1 MRNLTH
7 GKGGWIKQKDS
18 VQSYLM
24 ILPMLIG
31 FLLFTI
37 YPMFWL
43 IRWSWFSYDGMT
55 AAEFI
60 GFDNYIR
67 AFTRDLRY
75 WQSLLNTFI
84 IVGGKLILEI
94 PLALFLAV
102 VLNSQKKINAFFRTI
117 FFSPA
122 IVSTAIVGIVFYLVF
137 EPFRGPVNLL
147 GKQFGLLSA
156 NVNWFGTKGLANTVI
171 ILASVWRGFGTN
183 MIFFIMG
190 LQNIS
195 ADVYECAALDGVN
208 TYTRFTKITLPLL
221 APTIKT
227 VMMLFIV
234 NGIKMS
240 DMVLA
245 LTNGQPGGSTEVV
258 MSYTFKYF
266 FSYGSADT
274 ISQYGYSSALAVI
287 TALILSQ
294 QSGSEIFINRCCAF
308 PLKAEY
314 KRPKNCA

>member
-1 MRNLTH
+1 MKHKKSR
-7 GKGGWIKQKDS
+7 GAGWSKNRDT

-24 ILPMLIG
+24 IAPMLAG

-37 YPMFWL
+37 YPMVWL
-43 IRWSWFSYDGMT
+43 IRWSWFDYDGMT
-55 AAEFI
+55 TAKFI
-60 GFDNYIR
+60 GFANYIR
-67 AFTRDLRY
+67 AFTRDTRY
-75 WQSLLNTFI
+75 WQSLANTFL
-84 IVGGKLILEI
+84 IVGGKLVLEI

-102 VLNSQKKINAFFRTI
+102 VLNSGKKINAFFRTM

-122 IVSTAIVGIVFYLVF
+122 IVSTAIVGIVFYLLF
-137 EPFRGPVNLL
+137 DPFQGPVNLL
-147 GKQFGLLSA
+147 LKQSGLIDR
-156 NVNWFGTKGLANTVI
+156 NVNWFGTKGLADIVI

-183 MIFFIMG
+183 MIFFLMG
-190 LQNIS
+190 LQNIPTEI
-195 ADVYECAALDGVN
+195 YECAALDGVN
-208 TYTRFTKITLPLL
+208 TRTKFTKITLPML
-221 APTIKT
+221 APTFKI
-227 VMMLFIV
+227 VMMLFLV

-287 TALILSQ
+287 TALIISIII
-294 QSGSEIFINRCCAF
+294 GAF
-308 PLKAEY
+308 LKAT
-314 KRPKNCA
+314 KRVGDFY